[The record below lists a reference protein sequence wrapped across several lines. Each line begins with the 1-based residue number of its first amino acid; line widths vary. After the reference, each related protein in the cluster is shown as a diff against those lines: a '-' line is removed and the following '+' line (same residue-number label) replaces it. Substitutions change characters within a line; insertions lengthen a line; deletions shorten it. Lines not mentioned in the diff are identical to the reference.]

1 MRLITSSVYKEGI
14 SWGSA
19 VSLYRD
25 QLGYYVDFL
34 LQCNC
39 TAGILEKV
47 EADVKH
53 QSVPDEFKLRF
64 MVRALMRRVIQH
76 LSEHVQSADGS
87 GGELAKAPAPGKSL
101 PAMERLVYCM
111 RDILEYP
118 TRDVSLL
125 IGITDAQVQ
134 KLLSYARR
142 RLDMYEGPS
151 SIDIEDANGTYCRWK
166 FVDLYRR
173 CRRTQ

>member
-1 MRLITSSVYKEGI
+1 MRLTTSSGCREGI
-14 SWGSA
+14 SWDSA

-34 LQCNC
+34 LERNC

-76 LSEHVQSADGS
+76 LSEHLQSADGTRDES
-87 GGELAKAPAPGKSL
+87 AEASAPGKSL

-125 IGITDAQVQ
+125 IGTTDVQVER
-134 KLLSYARR
+134 LLSRARR
-142 RLDMYEGPS
+142 RLDMYEAPS
-151 SIDIEDANGTYCRWK
+151 SIDIEDANGTYFRWK
-166 FVDLYRR
+166 FVDLHRR
-173 CRRTQ
+173 CRRTR

>member
-1 MRLITSSVYKEGI
+1 MRLTTSSGHKQGLD
-14 SWGSA
+14 WDSA
-19 VSLYRD
+19 VSFYRD
-25 QLGYYVDFL
+25 RLEYYVDFL
-34 LQCNC
+34 LEGDC

-47 EADVKH
+47 KADVKH

-64 MVRALMRRVIQH
+64 LVRALMRRVIQH
-76 LSEHVQSADGS
+76 LGEQIQSADGT
-87 GGELAKAPAPGKSL
+87 GDGLAEDTAPDKSL

-125 IGITDAQVQ
+125 MGTTDVQVERV
-134 KLLSYARR
+134 LSRARK
-142 RLDMYEGPS
+142 RLDMYQGS
-151 SIDIEDANGTYCRWK
+151 SAMDIEDTSGMYFRWK
-166 FVDLYRR
+166 FVDLHRS